1 MQRAPVSD
9 CLLPVRAHGRKR
21 SALDVVDRGVIN
33 GDHTGACTRFDRHI
47 ANSHATFHG
56 QGADDPAALAVLREA
71 GAELAV
77 LARALIAREGP
88 RDVVVLGRAAGLHP
102 AILDAMREELP
113 GVALR
118 MEITDAAL
126 AAARLACARAR
137 PGAG

>member
-1 MQRAPVSD
+1 V
-9 CLLPVRAHGRKR
+9 
-21 SALDVVDRGVIN
+21 
-33 GDHTGACTRFDRHI
+33 
-47 ANSHATFHG
+47 
-56 QGADDPAALAVLREA
+56 GADDPAALAVLREA

-126 AAARLACARAR
+126 AAARLACARAP

>member
-1 MQRAPVSD
+1 
-9 CLLPVRAHGRKR
+9 
-21 SALDVVDRGVIN
+21 
-33 GDHTGACTRFDRHI
+33 
-47 ANSHATFHG
+47 
-56 QGADDPAALAVLREA
+56 VLQEA

-102 AILDAMREELP
+102 AILEAMGAALP

-118 MEITDAAL
+118 MEIADAAL

-137 PGAG
+137 AGAG

>member
-1 MQRAPVSD
+1 
-9 CLLPVRAHGRKR
+9 
-21 SALDVVDRGVIN
+21 
-33 GDHTGACTRFDRHI
+33 
-47 ANSHATFHG
+47 
-56 QGADDPAALAVLREA
+56 
-71 GAELAV
+71 

-126 AAARLACARAR
+126 AAARLACARAP